1 MLEAVP
7 KSIFSTN
14 FRLQEQNLLLGE
26 VDTSIWSEKAQLE
39 LEDGTY
45 GLYRESLFS
54 GDFILE
60 HNGKVVA
67 RASKPSA
74 LKARFDVELLNRHI
88 VLSKVSIWN
97 RRFAVFDGENQIGSI
112 YPLGLFTRRANIDLP
127 AAWPLPIR
135 IFLFWLV
142 FLIWKRERQ
151 TSA

>member
-7 KSIFSTN
+7 KSIFSKS
-14 FRLQEQNLLLGE
+14 FRLQDQNRLLGE
-26 VDTSIWSEKAQLE
+26 IDTSIWSEKAQLE

-45 GLYRESLFS
+45 HLYRERMFS

-60 HNGKVVA
+60 HNGNVVA
-67 RASKPSA
+67 RAAKPSA

-88 VLSKVSIWN
+88 VLRKVSIWN
-97 RRFAVFDGENQIGSI
+97 RRFAAFDGENQIGGI
-112 YPLGLFTRRANIDLP
+112 YPPGLFTRRANIDLP
-127 AAWPLPIR
+127 ADWPLPIR

-151 TSA
+151 ASA